1 MADPLTGFITQR
13 ALSASCMDLDLR
25 TYWVSTRQQ
34 VALPGTV
41 MWMPC
46 LKHSNES
53 LAQAAGA
60 CHLGCAKCIKPM
72 GPQVHTD
79 INQILHLM
87 SITGST
93 ALRFMTQNELRYFV
107 LPHPYLSHCDACV
120 HV

>member
-1 MADPLTGFITQR
+1 
-13 ALSASCMDLDLR
+13 
-25 TYWVSTRQQ
+25 
-34 VALPGTV
+34 
-41 MWMPC
+41 
-46 LKHSNES
+46 
-53 LAQAAGA
+53 
-60 CHLGCAKCIKPM
+60 M